1 MYRDIAFREAHE
13 LARNSSLLS
22 IQRRG
27 ILLINLAGL
36 EMSNG
41 LYEATIESLQRAMA
55 VLLPDHFVHYGYALS
70 TNLGISYLEL
80 GQRDAARDWFEKALI
95 VATGHPIHA
104 VNGLAHTAMLEGRSD
119 EMRHWSHEAF
129 TAMWDSL
136 MSFETEE
143 MAHLTEVLGHMALH
157 LGDGR
162 LAGRL
167 FDQAQNLCGHSGL
180 WNRWRRLNRTLVM
193 AEAMDTKTATGA
205 VIGELGRFT
214 VLLECMLAQELVL
227 PRASKLADIRLFIA
241 RRIAEA
247 MGFGPDQMTALTYV
261 CRLADLGLS
270 AVSEP
275 EPETGNARMA
285 KMHSQHPA
293 MSVRLLDR
301 LGLPDLVLAG
311 IRDHHERWDGQGF
324 PDGKSGTS
332 ISLLGRIFA
341 ISDMYARQAIVHGAP
356 HSAIMHD
363 IENEAGKALDP
374 SCVAGLQEIFRR
386 VECQCGR

>member
-1 MYRDIAFREAHE
+1 MTNVETMAACGDQYFREGFFEAAVDSWGKALALRSAADTLPQIYDGLGKVAVKRERASEAVSWFDKALSIVPANNAEARAALSMRRAVALSLAGQRDIAFREAHE
-13 LARNSSLLS
+13 LERNSSLLS

-129 TAMWDSL
+129 TAMSDSL

-143 MAHLTEVLGHMALH
+143 MAHLTEVLGHMALY

-162 LAGRL
+162 LAVRL
-167 FDQAQNLCGHSGL
+167 FDQAQNLYGHSGL
-180 WNRWRRLNRTLVM
+180 WNRWRRLNRTI
-193 AEAMDTKTATGA
+193 ATADAPGYPQA
-205 VIGELGRFT
+205 
-214 VLLECMLAQELVL
+214 
-227 PRASKLADIRLFIA
+227 
-241 RRIAEA
+241 
-247 MGFGPDQMTALTYV
+247 
-261 CRLADLGLS
+261 GLS
-270 AVSEP
+270 FRVSACPASCQKRRGHRIWSPVAVS
-275 EPETGNARMA
+275 
-285 KMHSQHPA
+285 
-293 MSVRLLDR
+293 
-301 LGLPDLVLAG
+301 
-311 IRDHHERWDGQGF
+311 
-324 PDGKSGTS
+324 
-332 ISLLGRIFA
+332 
-341 ISDMYARQAIVHGAP
+341 
-356 HSAIMHD
+356 SACC
-363 IENEAGKALDP
+363 P
-374 SCVAGLQEIFRR
+374 
-386 VECQCGR
+386 